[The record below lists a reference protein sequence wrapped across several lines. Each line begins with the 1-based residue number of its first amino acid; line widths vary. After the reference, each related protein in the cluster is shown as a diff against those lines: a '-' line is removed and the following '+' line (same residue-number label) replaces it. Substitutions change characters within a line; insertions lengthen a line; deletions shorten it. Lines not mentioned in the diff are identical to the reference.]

1 MKTIL
6 TISLMALLSAAA
18 GSLGAQNTQKLSAT
32 KANDYALVYTLPN
45 TVLDITIETEH
56 IEKEPGE
63 LALYARKYLNTD
75 DVILQPSS
83 TVEIKSVTVVPRG
96 VSNPDKRYAV
106 KFGSGTPPYMIIGE
120 QNQPLAVNTQKSV
133 DEQLPALPKP
143 RAPKPTPLEVPAAQ
157 QAITPD
163 MARSTSTAKRAELA
177 AESIF
182 SIRESR
188 TDLLT
193 GNSDQKI
200 TDGNALHL
208 ILDNLSAQEEALTAM
223 FVGTTKTY
231 TRVNAITFVPNETDE
246 EVIIARLSPTEGLV
260 DADDLSG
267 APIYLKL
274 NVTHP
279 GKMPVDDKGKE
290 LPFPKNGFAY
300 AIPSTAN
307 VAIEY
312 DGRNIWNGE
321 EEIAQFGIVYGLN
334 AGSFSDKK
342 APIYVIL
349 DPATGAIREMG
360 AVALSSLQP

>member
-1 MKTIL
+1 MKTTL
-6 TISLMALLSAAA
+6 TVALMALLTSA
-18 GSLGAQNTQKLSAT
+18 GVITAQNTQKFTAT

-56 IEKEPGE
+56 TEKEPGE
-63 LALYARKYLNTD
+63 LALYARKYLNTE
-75 DVILQPSS
+75 DVILHPSS
-83 TVEIKSVTVVPRG
+83 KVVIKSVTVVPRG
-96 VSNPDKRYAV
+96 VANNDKRYAV
-106 KFGSGTPPYMIIGE
+106 KFGTGNPPYMIIGE
-120 QNQPLAVNTQKSV
+120 QNQPLAVNTQKTV
-133 DEQLPALPKP
+133 TVQQPALPKP
-143 RAPKPTPLEVPAAQ
+143 SVPKPTPLEVPAAQ
-157 QAITPD
+157 QSITPD

-200 TDGNALHL
+200 TDGNALRL

-223 FVGTTKTY
+223 FVGTTKTF
-231 TRVNAITFVPNETDE
+231 TRVNTITFVPTETDE
-246 EVIIARLSPTEGLV
+246 EVVIARLSPVDGLV

-274 NVTHP
+274 KVIDP
-279 GKMPVDDKGKE
+279 AKMPVDDKGKE

-307 VAIEY
+307 VSIEY
-312 DGRNIWNGE
+312 DGRAIWNGE

-342 APIYVIL
+342 APVYVIL
-349 DPATGAIREMG
+349 DPATGGIREMG
-360 AVALSSLQP
+360 AVEQ